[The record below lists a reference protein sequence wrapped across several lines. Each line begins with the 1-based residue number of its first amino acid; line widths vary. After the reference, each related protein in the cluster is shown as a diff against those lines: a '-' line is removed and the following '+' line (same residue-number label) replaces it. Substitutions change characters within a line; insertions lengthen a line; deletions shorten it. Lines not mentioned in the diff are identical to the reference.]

1 MQRVFLED
9 CGPRYPAGTIRD
21 WPMHTWR
28 NFKRWDEIT
37 QPVELMA
44 QEHVAPAPV
53 VEQHAVAD
61 QSPAPEDAPRR
72 RGRPP
77 KHLRI

>member
-1 MQRVFLED
+1 MQRVFLQD

-44 QEHVAPAPV
+44 QEFVAPAAPAAV
-53 VEQHAVAD
+53 VNASAM
-61 QSPAPEDAPRR
+61 PAPEVEPPR